1 MLPRTSE
8 RNYVA
13 TMEEVIQ
20 QQVEKW
26 EKTKANRRKVDEDRR
41 LTVITISSQAGSNG
55 ALIAN
60 GVAEKLQFD
69 YFNKNLIEIIAER
82 AHISAK
88 LVESVEKK
96 RLSGID
102 DFMAS
107 FVDKEHL
114 IPELYL
120 KHLMKVVSAIATHGR
135 AVIVGRGC
143 NFILPPELRFS
154 IRTIAPKK
162 TRIQNISRTF
172 NVTRKEAKAR
182 VQQRESKRSAF
193 VKRAYHKEIND
204 PEHYDLVIN
213 TAKTSIDAAV
223 NGICAYFECLRAN
236 ENRAESPRRKASS

>member
-1 MLPRTSE
+1 MLPGTIESS
-8 RNYVA
+8 YLA
-13 TMEEVIQ
+13 TMDEVIQ
-20 QQVEKW
+20 QQIDKW
-26 EKTKANRRKVDEDRR
+26 EKTKTERRRVDEDQR
-41 LTVITISSQAGSNG
+41 LSVITISSQAGSGG
-55 ALIAN
+55 ALIAKA
-60 GVAEKLQFD
+60 VAEKLQFD
-69 YFNKNLIEIIAER
+69 YFNKRLIETIAES

-88 LVESVEKK
+88 LVDSVEKT
-96 RLSGID
+96 RLSGVS

-107 FVDKEHL
+107 FVNKEHL

-120 KHLMKVVSAIATHGR
+120 KHLMNVVSAIATHGR

-162 TRIQNISRTF
+162 TRIQNIARTF
-172 NVTRKEAKAR
+172 NITRKEAKAR
-182 VQQRESKRSAF
+182 VLQRESKRSAF

-223 NGICAYFECLRAN
+223 NGVCAYFECFRVN
-236 ENRAESPRRKASS
+236 ENRADSPSGKASS

>member
-1 MLPRTSE
+1 MD
-8 RNYVA
+8 
-13 TMEEVIQ
+13 EVIQ
-20 QQVEKW
+20 KQVEKW
-26 EKTKANRRKVDEDRR
+26 EKAKTNRRKVDQDHG
-41 LTVITISSQAGSNG
+41 LSVITLSSQAGSNG

-60 GVAEKLQFD
+60 GVAERLQFD
-69 YFNKNLIEIIAER
+69 YFNKKLIEIIAES
-82 AHISAK
+82 AHIGAK

-154 IRTIAPKK
+154 IRTIAPEKR
-162 TRIQNISRTF
+162 RIQNIARSF

-182 VQQRESKRSAF
+182 VLQRESKRSAF
-193 VKRAYHKEIND
+193 VKRSYHKEIND
-204 PEHYDLVIN
+204 HEHYDLVIN
-213 TAKTSIDAAV
+213 TGRISIDTAV
-223 NGICAYFECLRAN
+223 NGICAYFECLRVN
-236 ENRAESPRRKASS
+236 ESRADSPERKAGS

>member
-1 MLPRTSE
+1 MLPGTSD

-13 TMEEVIQ
+13 TIEEVIQ

-26 EKTKANRRKVDEDRR
+26 EKAKTKKGKVDEDHR
-41 LTVITISSQAGSNG
+41 LSVITISSQAGSNG
-55 ALIAN
+55 ALIAK
-60 GVAEKLQFD
+60 GVAERHQFD
-69 YFNKNLIEIIAER
+69 YFNKKLIEIIAES

-96 RLSGID
+96 RLSGIN

-107 FVDKEHL
+107 FVNKEHL
-114 IPELYL
+114 IPEFYL

-154 IRTIAPKK
+154 IRTIASEER
-162 TRIQNISRTF
+162 RIQNTARNF

-182 VQQRESKRSAF
+182 ILQRESKRSAF
-193 VKRAYHKEIND
+193 IKRAYHKEINE

-213 TAKTSIDAAV
+213 AGKTSIDAAV
-223 NGICAYFECLRAN
+223 NGICAYFDCFRVNESRAD
-236 ENRAESPRRKASS
+236 SQRRKASS